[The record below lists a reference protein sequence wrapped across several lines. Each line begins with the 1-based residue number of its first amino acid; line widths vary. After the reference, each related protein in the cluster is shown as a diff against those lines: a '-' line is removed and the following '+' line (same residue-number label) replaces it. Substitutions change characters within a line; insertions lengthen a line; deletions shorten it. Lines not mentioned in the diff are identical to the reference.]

1 MTSSHFSSHLFMPS
15 AFRRSLTRVL
25 GFSPKDD
32 LDLILPRFLPRTGDA
47 VGDLLLANSVSCR
60 LVTALEENSL
70 FVRNKQIGIVF
81 FPPNVVFILIWQ

>member
-1 MTSSHFSSHLFMPS
+1 MPS

-47 VGDLLLANSVSCR
+47 VGDLFLANSVSCR
-60 LVTALEENSL
+60 LVTALEENSF
-70 FVRNKQIGIVF
+70 FVCEKQTNWYCF
-81 FPPNVVFILIWQ
+81 FSSKCCFYSNMAID